1 MMPDRL
7 TFRDRVKV
15 ACLQSCI
22 EAGLDETQMI
32 GVFEAATARLRSGG
46 TKEAALV
53 GPPLSILKSLG
64 SLGVLGLGLG
74 IPVAGLSAAAL
85 GNIGGNAA
93 RNIAVGR
100 LPSPAEIKTLDEIA
114 AMNRTRD
121 EIRGRL
127 TDAEAEKKRKAKPSV
142 RKMF

>member
-1 MMPDRL
+1 MPDTM
-7 TFRDRVKV
+7 TFRDRIKV

-22 EAGLDETQMI
+22 EAGLDEEQMI
-32 GVFEAATARLRSGG
+32 GTFQAAITYLRSGG
-46 TKEAALV
+46 IKEAGLI
-53 GPPLSILKSLG
+53 GPSWSILKSLG

-74 IPVAGLSAAAL
+74 LPVAGLGAAAL

-93 RNIAVGR
+93 RNISVGR
-100 LPSPAEIKTLDEIA
+100 LPSAEEIKTLDEIA

-121 EIRGRL
+121 EIQSRL
-127 TDAEAEKKRKAKPSV
+127 TDADAEKKRKAKPSV

>member
-1 MMPDRL
+1 MPDTL
-7 TFRDRVKV
+7 TFRDRIKV

-22 EAGLDETQMI
+22 DAGLDEEQMI
-32 GVFEAATARLRSGG
+32 GAFQTATAHIRSGG
-46 TKEAALV
+46 IKEAGLV

-74 IPVAGLSAAAL
+74 IPVAGLGAAAL

-100 LPSPAEIKTLDEIA
+100 LPSPDEIKTLDEIA
-114 AMNRTRD
+114 ALNRTRD
-121 EIRGRL
+121 EVHGRL